1 LQNQYGGAEQIA
13 KKLGSDSE
21 RGICDNAEQLAH
33 RAQVFGNNKTAPVKI
48 RSLSELIWECFDDFI
63 LQILI
68 VAAIFQLAAGL
79 YEDPSHGWMEGTAIL
94 IAIVIIVAVTSSQ
107 NYAKEK

>member
-1 LQNQYGGAEQIA
+1 MQNTYGGADSIA

-21 RGICDNAEQLAH
+21 RGICESQEQLAH
-33 RAQVFGNNKTAPVKI
+33 RAQVFGSNKKKPVKI
-48 RSLSELIWECFDDFI
+48 RTLGELICECFDDFI

-94 IAIVIIVAVTSSQ
+94 IAIIIIVAVTSSQ

>member
-1 LQNQYGGAEQIA
+1 MAERA
-13 KKLGSDSE
+13 RAFGSNKK
-21 RGICDNAEQLAH
+21 
-33 RAQVFGNNKTAPVKI
+33 KPVKI
-48 RSLSELIWECFDDFI
+48 RSLGELIWECFDDFI

-94 IAIVIIVAVTSSQ
+94 MAIVIIVAVTSSQ